1 MAKTPRYADN
11 RYPNGYTPAKDTD
24 IRKTFARERKRIKEA
39 QDAQKRADEEAAR
52 KVTVLGA
59 MAAQGAPG
67 SAKVR
72 KQS

>member
-39 QDAQKRADEEAAR
+39 QDAQKRADEERAE
-52 KVTVLGA
+52 
-59 MAAQGAPG
+59 
-67 SAKVR
+67 KVR
-72 KQS
+72 KIGSKRD